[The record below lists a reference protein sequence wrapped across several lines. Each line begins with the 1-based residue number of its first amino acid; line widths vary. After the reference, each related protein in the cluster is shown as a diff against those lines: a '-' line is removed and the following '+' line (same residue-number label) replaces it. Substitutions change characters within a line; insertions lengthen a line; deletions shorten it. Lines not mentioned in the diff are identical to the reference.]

1 MFIESN
7 SHSVV
12 LFASLLGLRDSCKIL
27 VNTIGLGFIK
37 VFDKVFILFNEHFI
51 IENLQ
56 IKKKYHS
63 HDILENKPKT
73 FELCQK
79 KEKILSCLIVC
90 FRDGSLLC
98 IPGWS

>member
-56 IKKKYHS
+56 IKKNTTVMISLRINQRH
-63 HDILENKPKT
+63 LN
-73 FELCQK
+73 CVK
-79 KEKILSCLIVC
+79 KKKKFYLV
-90 FRDGSLLC
+90 
-98 IPGWS
+98 